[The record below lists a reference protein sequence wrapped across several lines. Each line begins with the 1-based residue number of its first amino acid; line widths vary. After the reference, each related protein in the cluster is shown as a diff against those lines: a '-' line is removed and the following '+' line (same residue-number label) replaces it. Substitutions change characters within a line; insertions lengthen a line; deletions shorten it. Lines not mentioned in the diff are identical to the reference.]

1 MDAVITL
8 TVKDAMYLLILIGL
22 TVLLCF
28 FIALIRNL
36 IVSTKSINK
45 ILKDTEV
52 ITEVAARR
60 ATDTDKMLSEAS
72 ETISDMYKT
81 IKGNQSAIKALSVII
96 NSLISLKNL
105 LTKRT
110 KTKDD

>member
-1 MDAVITL
+1 MDTVITL
-8 TVKDAMYLLILIGL
+8 DVKDAMYLLILIGL
-22 TVLLCF
+22 LVLLCF
-28 FIALIRNL
+28 FIALVRNL

-52 ITEVAARR
+52 ITEIAARR

-72 ETISDMYKT
+72 ESISTMYKS
-81 IKGNQSAIKALSVII
+81 IKGNQSAVKALSVII

-105 LTKRT
+105 MTKR
-110 KTKDD
+110 KKAKDD